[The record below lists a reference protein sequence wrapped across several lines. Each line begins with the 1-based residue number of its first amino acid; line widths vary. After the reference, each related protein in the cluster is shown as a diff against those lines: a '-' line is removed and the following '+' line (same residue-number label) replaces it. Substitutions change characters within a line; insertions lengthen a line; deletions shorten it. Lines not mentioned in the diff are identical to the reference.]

1 MLKYFL
7 ILNCLFYLGINQ
19 IHAQNHVTWNFSYNT
34 SSEKIIIKGTIDKGW
49 HLYSQKTPLN
59 AGPIPTTVHIDKIKG
74 LKLIGNYSED
84 LVPHEIFDL
93 NFDSK
98 VYLFEDSYLSSQ
110 KIKCKNI
117 QQITGKIEYMV
128 CDDKRCM
135 PPIEVPF
142 TITIK

>member
-7 ILNCLFYLGINQ
+7 ILNFLFYLGINL
-19 IHAQNHVTWNFSYNT
+19 IHAQNHVTWNFSYDKST
-34 SSEKIIIKGTIDKGW
+34 EKIMIKGTIDKGW

-59 AGPIPTTVHIDKIKG
+59 AGPIPTTVHLDKIKG

-93 NFDSK
+93 NFESK

-117 QQITGKIEYMV
+117 QQISGKIEYMV
-128 CDDKRCM
+128 CDDTRCM

-142 TITIK
+142 TITIN

>member
-7 ILNCLFYLGINQ
+7 ILNFLFYLGINL
-19 IHAQNHVTWNFSYNT
+19 IHAQNHVTWTFSYDK

-59 AGPIPTTVHIDKIKG
+59 AGPIPTTVHLDKIKG

-93 NFDSK
+93 NFESK

-117 QQITGKIEYMV
+117 KQITGKIEYMV
-128 CDDKRCM
+128 CDDTRCM

-142 TITIK
+142 TITIN

>member
-19 IHAQNHVTWNFSYNT
+19 IHAQNHVTWNFSYDT
-34 SSEKIIIKGTIDKGW
+34 SNEKIIIKGTIDKGW

-59 AGPIPTTVHIDKIKG
+59 AGPIPTSVHIDKIKG
-74 LKLIGNYSED
+74 LKLIGDFTEI
-84 LVPHEIFDL
+84 LEPHEIFDH
-93 NFDSK
+93 NFESK

-117 QQITGKIEYMV
+117 KQITGKIEYMV
-128 CDDKRCM
+128 CDDTRCM

-142 TITIK
+142 TIVIK

>member
-7 ILNCLFYLGINQ
+7 LLTIMFSMGMNQ
-19 IHAQNHVTWNFSYNT
+19 FHAQNHVTWTFSYDK
-34 SSEKIIIKGTIDKGW
+34 SGEKIIIKGTIDKGW

-93 NFDSK
+93 NFESK

-117 QQITGKIEYMV
+117 QQISGKIEYMV
-128 CDDKRCM
+128 CDDTRCM

-142 TITIK
+142 TITIN

>member
-1 MLKYFL
+1 MLKHFL
-7 ILNCLFYLGINQ
+7 LLTILYCMGMNQ
-19 IHAQNHVTWNFSYNT
+19 FHAQNHVTWAFSYDK

-49 HLYSQKTPLN
+49 HLYSQKTPIN

-93 NFDSK
+93 NFESK

-117 QQITGKIEYMV
+117 KQITGKIEYMV
-128 CDDKRCM
+128 CDETRCM

-142 TITIK
+142 TIIIN

>member
-1 MLKYFL
+1 MLKYVL

-19 IHAQNHVTWNFSYNT
+19 IHSQNHVTWNFSYNT

-93 NFDSK
+93 NFESK

-128 CDDKRCM
+128 CDDTRCM

>member
-19 IHAQNHVTWNFSYNT
+19 IHAQNHVTWNFSYDT
-34 SSEKIIIKGTIDKGW
+34 SSEKIIIKGAIDKGW

-74 LKLIGNYSED
+74 VKLVGNYSED

-93 NFDSK
+93 NFESK

-117 QQITGKIEYMV
+117 KQITGKIEYMV
-128 CDDKRCM
+128 CDDTRCM
-135 PPIEVPF
+135 PPIEVLF
-142 TITIK
+142 TITIN